1 MNALKQTRLKA
12 NLSQKELAEATG
24 IKQPMISN
32 LERGKRV
39 ATPSTKQRIEA
50 VLGYIDWLSF
60 ERVLISGS
68 YAEAQKVVRTLKGIQ
83 LGMDVYEKRALWTLL
98 WKHFRMGNKQ
108 TIKE

>member
-60 ERVLISGS
+60 ERILISGS
-68 YAEAQKVVRTLKGIQ
+68 YAEAQKVVRTLKGIRE
-83 LGMDVYEKRALWTLL
+83 GMDVYEKRALWTLL
-98 WKHFRMGNKQ
+98 WRHFRMHTKKSN
-108 TIKE
+108 